1 MLSPADE
8 ARAVRVLSSR
18 HGAASILGTMQEDA
32 VTPANSPGALLLID
46 FQYDFLADDGRM
58 PVDRSQV
65 EPVLA
70 AVRAAVGRAQA
81 HGDLIV
87 RIGNEFK
94 PNDLIGN
101 LLRHHAAVA
110 GSAGAQWDS
119 RFDVEGSTY
128 VAKWKTDAFC
138 NPSLQ
143 NVLDDHEIERLVI
156 GGLFTR
162 ACVTATA
169 KSAKTR
175 GFDVSLLEDGTACKS
190 DASRKAAI
198 HRLERIGIPIRR
210 TGAETE

>member
-1 MLSPADE
+1 MTS
-8 ARAVRVLSSR
+8 AR
-18 HGAASILGTMQEDA
+18 
-32 VTPANSPGALLLID
+32 SPGALLLID

-58 PVDRSQV
+58 PVARSQV
-65 EPVLA
+65 DPVLA
-70 AVRAAVGRAQA
+70 TVRTAVGRAQA

-87 RIGNEFK
+87 RVGNEFK
-94 PNDLIGN
+94 PNDFIGN
-101 LLRHHAAVA
+101 LLRRHAAIA
-110 GSAGAQWDS
+110 GSAGARWDS

-128 VAKWKTDAFC
+128 VSKWKTDAFC

-143 NVLDDHEIERLVI
+143 RALDDHKIERLVI
-156 GGLFTR
+156 AGLFTR
-162 ACVTATA
+162 ACITATA

>member
-1 MLSPADE
+1 
-8 ARAVRVLSSR
+8 
-18 HGAASILGTMQEDA
+18 MQEGAD
-32 VTPANSPGALLLID
+32 TPTRSPGALLLID

-58 PVDRSQV
+58 PVARSQV

-87 RIGNEFK
+87 RVGNEFK
-94 PNDLIGN
+94 PNDFIGN

-119 RFDVEGSTY
+119 RFDVEDSAY
-128 VAKWKTDAFC
+128 VSKWKTDAFC

-143 NVLDDHEIERLVI
+143 RALDDHKIERLVI
-156 GGLFTR
+156 AGLFTR
-162 ACVTATA
+162 ACITATA

-175 GFDVSLLEDGTACKS
+175 GFDVSVLEDGTACKS

-198 HRLERIGIPIRR
+198 SRLERIGISTGR
-210 TGAETE
+210 TGVETD